1 MFGSLRGDWHLT
13 YHGDA
18 LLAAQP
24 RIRAAGAGMPS
35 AIPQRA
41 SVAVPLLLIGI
52 VLPSGLQVLIA
63 GAKLTP
69 TRISLILLLLP
80 AIVRLLQPSRRLL
93 LSDGLAGMLAVAMV
107 VAAGYAAG
115 PQSAFSAA
123 AEALDII
130 GGYFVARAFILEP
143 SAIQQFIRLVKAFT
157 AIAICVAIADVLT
170 GHWIVREIM
179 AALMPPPEAFA
190 DDGTS
195 SGDGMRAGLRR
206 AISTFDHP
214 ILYGVFCSLA
224 AAIVLYSATSGMK
237 RLSWACLCFFGGL
250 LSLSSA
256 AVMGMVL
263 VVSSYAY
270 DRLLWRCPWRWPL
283 LWVGTGLFL
292 VAVTVTTNNPLSWLL
307 SHATLEPQTGF
318 YRLMIWDA
326 VSAQVWQSPLTG
338 AGFVTFG
345 YYLLDRTV
353 DSVWLVTSL
362 HYGVPVT
369 ILLIAL
375 NLSAVLPVPGL
386 RATEI
391 QRGFTIVCMVFLFT
405 GLTVHFWNYMW
416 TFWGVCIGVRASLR
430 EWQMSG
436 AEDEQF

>member
-1 MFGSLRGDWHLT
+1 MSYPSDAFVA
-13 YHGDA
+13 GDA
-18 LLAAQP
+18 
-24 RIRAAGAGMPS
+24 RIRATGAGVRS
-35 AIPQRA
+35 TIPHRI
-41 SVAVPLLLIGI
+41 SWAVPLLLMGI

-69 TRISLILLLLP
+69 TRIALILLLMP
-80 AIVRLLQPSRRLL
+80 ALAQLLQPTRRLL
-93 LSDGLAGMLAVAMV
+93 LSDGLAGTLALAMV
-107 VAAGYAAG
+107 GAAAYAAG
-115 PQSAFSAA
+115 PQSAFSAV
-123 AEALDII
+123 AEALDFV
-130 GGYFVARAFILEP
+130 GAYFVARAFVLEP
-143 SAIQQFIRLVKAFT
+143 PAVQQFIRLVKAFT
-157 AIAICVAIADVLT
+157 AIAICVAVADVLT

-179 AALMPPPEAFA
+179 ATLLPQPDAFV
-190 DDGTS
+190 DDGKS
-195 SGDGMRAGLRR
+195 SADGVRAGLRR
-206 AISTFDHP
+206 AIATFDHP

-224 AAIVLYSATSGMK
+224 AAIVLFSTTSPIK
-237 RLSWACLCFFGGL
+237 RLSLACLCFFGGL

-263 VVSSYAY
+263 VVSSYVY
-270 DRLLWRCPWRWPL
+270 DRLLCRFPWRWHL
-283 LWVGTGLFL
+283 LWIGAGMFL
-292 VAVTVTTNNPLSWLL
+292 VAVTAVTNNPLSWLL

-362 HYGVPVT
+362 HYGIPVT
-369 ILLIAL
+369 ILLIVL
-375 NLSAVLPVPGL
+375 NLSAMLPVPGL
-386 RATEI
+386 RSTEI
-391 QRGFTIVCMVFLFT
+391 QRGFTIACMVFLFT

-430 EWQMSG
+430 EWQMLG
-436 AEDEQF
+436 VQDEQF

>member
-1 MFGSLRGDWHLT
+1 MS
-13 YHGDA
+13 YPGDA
-18 LLAAQP
+18 LLAGQP
-24 RIRAAGAGMPS
+24 RIRAMGAGVQS
-35 AIPQRA
+35 TIPKRLGL
-41 SVAVPLLLIGI
+41 AVPLLLIGI
-52 VLPSGLQVLIA
+52 VLPSSFQVLIA

-69 TRISLILLLLP
+69 TRIGLMVLLLP
-80 AIVRLLQPSRRLL
+80 AVARLLQPSRRLL
-93 LSDGLAGMLAVAMV
+93 LSDGLAATLALAMV
-107 VAAGYAAG
+107 GAAGYAAG
-115 PQSAFSAA
+115 PQSAFSAV
-123 AEALDII
+123 AEALDFV
-130 GGYFVARAFILEP
+130 GAYFVARAFVLEP
-143 SAIQQFIRLVKAFT
+143 PAVQQFIRLVKAFT
-157 AIAICVAIADVLT
+157 AIAIGVALVDVLT
-170 GHWIVREIM
+170 GHWIVREAM
-179 AALMPPPEAFA
+179 AALMPQPEAFV

-195 SGDGMRAGLRR
+195 SADGVRAGLRR

-224 AAIVLYSATSGMK
+224 AAIVLFSTTSPVK
-237 RLSWACLCFFGGL
+237 RLSWACLCLFGAL

-256 AVMGMVL
+256 AVMGMGL
-263 VVSSYAY
+263 VMSSYVY
-270 DRLLWRCPWRWPL
+270 DRVLFRYSWRWPL
-283 LWVGTGLFL
+283 LWTGAGMFL
-292 VAVTVTTNNPLSWLL
+292 MAVIAVTNNPLSWLL

-362 HYGVPVT
+362 HYGLPVT

-386 RATEI
+386 RPTEI
-391 QRGFTIVCMVFLFT
+391 QRGFTIACMVFLFT

-430 EWQMSG
+430 EWQMLG
-436 AEDEQF
+436 AQDEQF

>member
-1 MFGSLRGDWHLT
+1 MSYPSDAFVA
-13 YHGDA
+13 GDA
-18 LLAAQP
+18 
-24 RIRAAGAGMPS
+24 RIRATGAGVRS
-35 AIPQRA
+35 TIPHRI
-41 SVAVPLLLIGI
+41 SWAVPLLLMGI

-69 TRISLILLLLP
+69 TRIALILLLMP
-80 AIVRLLQPSRRLL
+80 ALAQLLQPTRRLL
-93 LSDGLAGMLAVAMV
+93 LSDGLAGTLALAMV
-107 VAAGYAAG
+107 GAAAYAAG
-115 PQSAFSAA
+115 PQSAFSAV
-123 AEALDII
+123 AEALDFV
-130 GGYFVARAFILEP
+130 GAYFVARAFVLEP
-143 SAIQQFIRLVKAFT
+143 PAVQQFIRLVKAFT
-157 AIAICVAIADVLT
+157 AIAICVAVADVLT

-179 AALMPPPEAFA
+179 ATLLPQPDSFV
-190 DDGTS
+190 DDGKS
-195 SGDGMRAGLRR
+195 SADGVRAGLRR
-206 AISTFDHP
+206 AIATFDHP

-224 AAIVLYSATSGMK
+224 AAIVLFSTASPIK

-263 VVSSYAY
+263 VVSSYVY
-270 DRLLWRCPWRWPL
+270 DRLLCRLPWRWHL
-283 LWVGTGLFL
+283 LWIGAGMFL
-292 VAVTVTTNNPLSWLL
+292 VAVTAVTNNPLSWLL

-362 HYGVPVT
+362 HYGIPVT
-369 ILLIAL
+369 ILLIVL
-375 NLSAVLPVPGL
+375 NLSAMLPVPGL
-386 RATEI
+386 RSTEI
-391 QRGFTIVCMVFLFT
+391 QRGFTIACMVFLFT

-430 EWQMSG
+430 EWQMLG
-436 AEDEQF
+436 VQDEQF

>member
-1 MFGSLRGDWHLT
+1 MSYPGGI
-13 YHGDA
+13 
-18 LLAAQP
+18 LLAGQP
-24 RIRAAGAGMPS
+24 RTRAMGAGIQS
-35 AIPQRA
+35 TIPQRA
-41 SVAVPLLLIGI
+41 GLAVPLLLVGI
-52 VLPSGLQVLIA
+52 VLPSSLQVLIA

-69 TRISLILLLLP
+69 TRISLMVLLLP
-80 AIVRLLQPSRRLL
+80 AVVRLLQPGRRLL
-93 LSDGLAGMLAVAMV
+93 LSDGLAGTLALAMV
-107 VAAGYAAG
+107 GAAGYAAG
-115 PQSAFSAA
+115 PQSAFSAV
-123 AEALDII
+123 AEALDFV
-130 GGYFVARAFILEP
+130 GAYFVARAFVLEP
-143 SAIQQFIRLVKAFT
+143 PAVRQFIRLVKAFT
-157 AIAICVAIADVLT
+157 AIAISVALVDVLT
-170 GHWIVREIM
+170 GHWIVREAM
-179 AALMPPPEAFA
+179 AALMPQPEAFV

-195 SGDGMRAGLRR
+195 SADGVRAGLRR

-214 ILYGVFCSLA
+214 ILYGVFCALA
-224 AAIVLYSATSGMK
+224 AAIVLFSTTSAVK
-237 RLSWACLCFFGGL
+237 RLSWACLCLFGGL

-256 AVMGMVL
+256 AVMGMAL
-263 VVSSYAY
+263 VMSSYAY
-270 DRLLWRCPWRWPL
+270 DRMLYRWAWRWPL
-283 LWVGTGLFL
+283 LWTGAGVFL
-292 VAVTVTTNNPLSWLL
+292 VAVTALTNNPLSWLL

-369 ILLIAL
+369 ILLIVL

-386 RATEI
+386 RPTEI
-391 QRGFTIVCMVFLFT
+391 QRGFTIACMVFLFT

-430 EWQMSG
+430 EWQLLG
-436 AEDEQF
+436 AQDEQF

>member
-1 MFGSLRGDWHLT
+1 MSYPSDAFVA
-13 YHGDA
+13 GDA
-18 LLAAQP
+18 
-24 RIRAAGAGMPS
+24 RIRTTGAGVRS
-35 AIPQRA
+35 TIPHRI
-41 SVAVPLLLIGI
+41 SWAVPLLLMGI

-69 TRISLILLLLP
+69 TRIALILLLMP
-80 AIVRLLQPSRRLL
+80 ALAQLLQPTRRLL
-93 LSDGLAGMLAVAMV
+93 LSDGLAGTLALAMV
-107 VAAGYAAG
+107 GAAAYAAG
-115 PQSAFSAA
+115 PQSAFSAV
-123 AEALDII
+123 AEALDFV
-130 GGYFVARAFILEP
+130 GAYFVARAFVLEP
-143 SAIQQFIRLVKAFT
+143 PAVQQFIRLVKAFT
-157 AIAICVAIADVLT
+157 AIAICVAVADVLT

-179 AALMPPPEAFA
+179 ATLLPQPDAFV
-190 DDGTS
+190 DDGKS
-195 SGDGMRAGLRR
+195 SADGVRAGLRR
-206 AISTFDHP
+206 AIATFDHP

-224 AAIVLYSATSGMK
+224 AAIVLFSTASPIK

-263 VVSSYAY
+263 VVSSYVY
-270 DRLLWRCPWRWPL
+270 DRLLCRFPWRWHL
-283 LWVGTGLFL
+283 LWIGAGMFL
-292 VAVTVTTNNPLSWLL
+292 VAVTAVTNNPLSWLL

-362 HYGVPVT
+362 HYGIPVT
-369 ILLIAL
+369 ILLIVL
-375 NLSAVLPVPGL
+375 NLSAMLPVPGL
-386 RATEI
+386 RSTEI
-391 QRGFTIVCMVFLFT
+391 QRGFTIACMVFLFT

-430 EWQMSG
+430 EWQMLG
-436 AEDEQF
+436 VQDEQF

>member
-1 MFGSLRGDWHLT
+1 MSYPSDAFVA
-13 YHGDA
+13 GDA
-18 LLAAQP
+18 
-24 RIRAAGAGMPS
+24 RIRATGAGVRS
-35 AIPQRA
+35 TIPHRI
-41 SVAVPLLLIGI
+41 SWAVPLLLMGI

-69 TRISLILLLLP
+69 TRIALILLLMP
-80 AIVRLLQPSRRLL
+80 ALAQLLQPTRRLL
-93 LSDGLAGMLAVAMV
+93 LSDGLAGTLALAMV
-107 VAAGYAAG
+107 GAAAYAAG
-115 PQSAFSAA
+115 PQSAFSAV
-123 AEALDII
+123 AEALDFV
-130 GGYFVARAFILEP
+130 GAYFVARAFVLEP
-143 SAIQQFIRLVKAFT
+143 PAVQQFIRLVKAFT
-157 AIAICVAIADVLT
+157 AIAICVAVADVLT

-179 AALMPPPEAFA
+179 ATLLPQPDAFV
-190 DDGTS
+190 DDGKS
-195 SGDGMRAGLRR
+195 SADGVRAGLRR
-206 AISTFDHP
+206 AIATFDHP

-224 AAIVLYSATSGMK
+224 AAIVLFSTTSPIK

-263 VVSSYAY
+263 VVSSYVY
-270 DRLLWRCPWRWPL
+270 DRLLCRFPWRWHL
-283 LWVGTGLFL
+283 LWTGAGMFL
-292 VAVTVTTNNPLSWLL
+292 VAVTAVTNNPLSWLL

-362 HYGVPVT
+362 HYGIPVT
-369 ILLIAL
+369 ILLIVL
-375 NLSAVLPVPGL
+375 NLSAMLPVPGL
-386 RATEI
+386 RSTEI
-391 QRGFTIVCMVFLFT
+391 QRGFTIACMVFLFT

-430 EWQMSG
+430 EWQMLG
-436 AEDEQF
+436 VQDEQF